1 MKTIALLGQPNSGK
15 STLFNA
21 LTGSRQHVGNWPG
34 KTVEKAEGFFSQ
46 GEDVYRV
53 IDLPGSYGLTAN
65 SAEEIVTRDFI
76 EHGNPDLVCIIVDA
90 SQLERS
96 LYMLA
101 DFAGI
106 KIPVMLVLNMMDVAE
121 QKGKK
126 IDVEKLERV
135 LNIPVLGFVAA
146 ETESYP
152 RFFETLDRAVKKTAM
167 MSSEKIREVVEKS
180 AADIDAGNANG
191 AAESRGVSLIA
202 KIERLLDGMD
212 FGNRDSFWIA
222 SKLLENDSLV
232 KAEVESAI
240 ATDRWNQIKKIL
252 DEKGAE
258 GGLVTGEAKYRFISD
273 VLRGVSLEKDD
284 VKHLSKFD
292 RIATHRI
299 WGKLVAFFIL
309 VITLAVSMTIATP
322 VIMGA
327 FAMQGAIAPHV
338 NELCA
343 SFGLWPSVASFIN
356 GVIVDGLAVTIAMI
370 SFVFAILV
378 TFGLMEDTGYLARS
392 SFVFDSW
399 LSRLGLHGKAFMP
412 LVSGLACT
420 GGAVCGTRVLDTR
433 GQRLFAMTLLWSIP
447 CGAKVSVVLFL
458 ASVFFGSAAPLFG
471 LVYVA
476 LIFASFW
483 LSAKFFG
490 NRLVPVNERVG
501 MIMELPPYHK
511 PHWKN
516 LMKSVGRNVWQ
527 VFKKA
532 IVVIWLI
539 SFVFWAV
546 SYSSDGLVT
555 HSLLY
560 RIGGVIEP
568 FTQIFGMRWQLFIS
582 YLGGVFSKE
591 ASLGV
596 MSVVFSSTSD
606 AFSLVSRNA
615 AGANLGEMMRAV
627 VSVPEAL
634 AFIFASMFNVPCVLA
649 MGTTYR
655 ETHSVKWTAAIAGY
669 YFAISLGLAFIVYHI
684 ALWVI

>member
-1 MKTIALLGQPNSGK
+1 MRTIALLGQPNSGK

-34 KTVEKAEGFFSQ
+34 KTVEKAEGFFSH

-126 IDVEKLERV
+126 IDVEKLERL

-146 ETESYP
+146 ETEHYP
-152 RFFETLDRAVKKTAM
+152 RFFETLERAVKKTAM
-167 MSSEKIREVVEKS
+167 ISSEKICAVAENR
-180 AADIDAGNANG
+180 DIP
-191 AAESRGVSLIA
+191 LI
-202 KIERLLDGMD
+202 EQLELLLDGSD

-232 KAEVESAI
+232 TSEVVLSVAPE
-240 ATDRWNQIKKIL
+240 RWAKIKKIL
-252 DEKGAE
+252 DEEGAE
-258 GGLVTGEAKYRFISD
+258 GGLVTGEAKYRFISE
-273 VLRGVSLEKDD
+273 VLRGISSVNENAKP
-284 VKHLSKFD
+284 LSKFD
-292 RIATHRI
+292 RIATHRV

-322 VIMGA
+322 VILGC
-327 FAMQGAIAPHV
+327 FAAQGAAVPLV
-338 NELCA
+338 NEICA
-343 SFGLWPSVASFIN
+343 SLGLWPSVASFIN

-483 LSAKFFG
+483 LSSRLFG
-490 NRLVPVNERVG
+490 NKLVPVNERVG

-516 LMKSVGRNVWQ
+516 LIVTVLRNVWQ

-532 IVVIWLI
+532 IIVIWLI

-560 RIGGVIEP
+560 RIGGMIEP
-568 FTQIFGMRWQLFIS
+568 WTQIFGMRWQLFIS

-627 VSVPEAL
+627 VSTPEAL

-655 ETHSVKWTAAIAGY
+655 ETHSAKWTAAIAGY

>member
-1 MKTIALLGQPNSGK
+1 MRTIALLGQPNSGK

-126 IDVEKLERV
+126 IDVEKLERL

-146 ETESYP
+146 ETGCYP
-152 RFFETLDRAVKKTAM
+152 RFFETLERAMKKTAM
-167 MSSEKIREVVEKS
+167 ISSEKICAVLKESTAVTES
-180 AADIDAGNANG
+180 AANG
-191 AAESRGVSLIA
+191 AAEGRGVSLIE
-202 KIERLLDGMD
+202 KIERLLDGID
-212 FGNRDSFWIA
+212 FGKRNSFWIA

-232 KAEVESAI
+232 TSEVVLSVVPE
-240 ATDRWNQIKKIL
+240 RWTKIKKIL
-252 DEKGAE
+252 DEEGDE
-258 GGLVTGEAKYRFISD
+258 GGLVTGEAKYHFISE
-273 VLRGVSLEKDD
+273 VLRGISSENEN
-284 VKHLSKFD
+284 VKPLSKFD

-309 VITLAVSMTIATP
+309 VITLAVSMMIAMP
-322 VIMGA
+322 VIMGC
-327 FAMQGAIAPHV
+327 FAAQGAAVPHV
-338 NELCA
+338 NEFCA
-343 SFGLWPSVASFIN
+343 SLGLWPSVASFIN
-356 GVIVDGLAVTIAMI
+356 GVVVDGLAVTIAMMA
-370 SFVFAILV
+370 FVFSILV

-471 LVYVA
+471 LIYVA

-483 LSAKFFG
+483 LSAKLFG
-490 NRLVPVNERVG
+490 NKLVPVNERVG

-516 LMKSVGRNVWQ
+516 LIKTVGRNVWS

-532 IVVIWLI
+532 IIVIWFV

-596 MSVVFSSTSD
+596 MSVVFSSTND

-627 VSVPEAL
+627 VTIPEAL
-634 AFIFASMFNVPCVLA
+634 AFIFASMFNVPCVLT

-669 YFAISLGLAFIVYHI
+669 YFAISLGLAFIVYHV
-684 ALWVI
+684 ALWVL

>member
-21 LTGSRQHVGNWPG
+21 LTGSHQHVGNWPG
-34 KTVEKAEGFFSQ
+34 KTVERAEGYFTFD
-46 GEDVYRV
+46 EEVYRV
-53 IDLPGSYGLTAN
+53 VDLPGSYGLTAN
-65 SAEEIVTRDFI
+65 SAEEVVTRNFV
-76 EHGNPDLVCIIVDA
+76 ENGNADLVCIIVDA

-106 KIPVMLVLNMMDVAE
+106 ERPVMLVLNMMDVAE

-126 IDVEKLERV
+126 IDVQKLERL

-146 ETESYP
+146 DTDCYS
-152 RFFETLDRAVKKTAM
+152 RFFETLKRATEKPAKI
-167 MSSEKIREVVEKS
+167 SSEMIRKIAIADVNENVAKDRESSPVVALEK
-180 AADIDAGNANG
+180 
-191 AAESRGVSLIA
+191 
-202 KIERLLDGMD
+202 LLDGLD
-212 FGNRDSFWIA
+212 FGNREKFWMV
-222 SKLLENDSLV
+222 SKILENDSLV
-232 KAEVESAI
+232 CAEIKSSVAFE
-240 ATDRWNQIKKIL
+240 RWNQIKKIL
-252 DEKGAE
+252 NDEGSN
-258 GGLVTGEAKYRFISD
+258 GGLITGEAKYRFIAD
-273 VLRGVSLEKDD
+273 TLREVSSSIEKST
-284 VKHLSKFD
+284 KLSRFD
-292 RIATHRI
+292 KLATHRI
-299 WGKLVAFFIL
+299 WGKFVAFFIL

-322 VIMGA
+322 VILGC
-327 FAMQGAIAPHV
+327 FAAQGGVAPHV
-338 NELCA
+338 EAICA
-343 SFGLWPSVASFIN
+343 SLGLWPLVASFIN
-356 GVIVDGLAVTIAMI
+356 GVLVSGLSVTIAMMA
-370 SFVFAILV
+370 FVFSILV

-392 SFVFDSW
+392 SYVFDSW

-458 ASVFFGSAAPLFG
+458 ASVFFGSSAPLFG
-471 LVYVA
+471 LIYVA
-476 LIFASFW
+476 LIFGSFW
-483 LSAKFFG
+483 LSAKIFG
-490 NRLVPVNERVG
+490 NKLVPVDERVG

-511 PHWKN
+511 PHWKI
-516 LMKSVGRNVWQ
+516 LMKTVGRNVWE

-539 SFVFWAV
+539 SFIFWAI

-560 RIGGVIEP
+560 RIGGLIEP

-582 YLGGVFSKE
+582 YLGGIFSKE

-596 MSVVFSSTSD
+596 MSVVFSSSSD
-606 AFSLVSRNA
+606 AFSLVARNA
-615 AGANLGEMMRAV
+615 AAENLGEMMRAA
-627 VSVPEAL
+627 VSLPEAL
-634 AFIFASMFNVPCVLA
+634 AFIFASMFNVPCVLT

-655 ETHSVKWTAAIAGY
+655 ETRSAKWTAAIAGY

-684 ALWVI
+684 ALWAI